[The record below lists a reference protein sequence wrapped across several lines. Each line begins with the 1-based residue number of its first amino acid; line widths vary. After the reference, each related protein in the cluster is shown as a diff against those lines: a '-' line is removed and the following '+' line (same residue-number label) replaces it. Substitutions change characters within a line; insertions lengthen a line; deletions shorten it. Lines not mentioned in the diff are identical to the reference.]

1 MTESK
6 ALKALRKGSETAL
19 CWFIDNYTPYV
30 TTIIH
35 NILGSSMDMADIE
48 EVTADV
54 FFCFWENANKIC
66 SPKGYLG
73 TIAHNKAKNKL
84 RQLGKTLP
92 LEEDLLVL
100 ERMTPEQVLT
110 QKELAAT
117 VKEAVFSMEHPD
129 RDIFLRF
136 YYYCQTLEEISKE
149 MEIPLSTVKT
159 RLRRGRHK
167 LKDKLTQYIT

>member
-1 MTESK
+1 MTEGK

-19 CWFIDNYTPYV
+19 CWFIDHYTPYI
-30 TTIIH
+30 TTIVH
-35 NILGSSMDMADIE
+35 NILGSAMDMADVE

-54 FFCFWENANKIC
+54 FFCFWENASKIS

-73 TIAHNKAKNKL
+73 TIARNKAKNKL
-84 RQLGKTLP
+84 RQLGKTLS
-92 LEEDLLVL
+92 LEEDLLIL
-100 ERMTPEQVLT
+100 ECTTPEQVLT
-110 QKELAAT
+110 QKELSAT
-117 VKEAVFSMEHPD
+117 VREAVFSMEYPD

-159 RLRRGRHK
+159 RLRRGRCK
-167 LKDKLTQYIT
+167 LKDKLNRYIT